1 MRFYIYC
8 FNSTTQLTTEDS
20 PELFDSL
27 YTTLVYTTIIYQ
39 GGRNM
44 NIKKLLLTV
53 VAAKAIM
60 DRLHSQAGDLDRS
73 ISWFKV

>member
-1 MRFYIYC
+1 
-8 FNSTTQLTTEDS
+8 
-20 PELFDSL
+20 
-27 YTTLVYTTIIYQ
+27 
-39 GGRNM
+39 M